1 MSSEDINEIA
11 GADLSKTVDDSV
23 DFAPTEKK
31 QDQPSGDEINYFEL
45 DECDEPEIP
54 TSDGKDSLTRNNQIR
69 SYLTFQQIKKALK
82 LKHVITLERQL
93 KKLYQNSIYWHDDYL
108 GCIIA
113 MRDNSLRYCNDDII
127 DLIELLNN
135 FILQE
140 L

>member
-11 GADLSKTVDDSV
+11 GADLLKIVDDSV
-23 DFAPTEKK
+23 DFASTEKK
-31 QDQPSGDEINYFEL
+31 QDQPDGNEINYFEL
-45 DECDEPEIP
+45 DACDEPEIP
-54 TSDGKDSLTRNNQIR
+54 TSDEKDNLTKNKQIQA
-69 SYLTFQQIKKALK
+69 YLTFQQIKKALR
-82 LKHVITLERQL
+82 LKCSYEL
-93 KKLYQNSIYWHDDYL
+93 KEHLRKLYQNSKYWHEDYL

>member
-23 DFAPTEKK
+23 DLASTEKK
-31 QDQPSGDEINYFEL
+31 QDQPDGAECINYFEL

-54 TSDGKDSLTRNNQIR
+54 IDDGTPEYHREVQN
-69 SYLTFQQIKKALK
+69 YLTFLQIQKALK
-82 LKHVITLERQL
+82 LKHVITLEKQL
-93 KKLYQNSIYWHDDYL
+93 KKLYQNSGYWYEDYL
-108 GCIIA
+108 GCIIV
-113 MRDNSLRYCNDDII
+113 MRDNSLRYCNDEII

-135 FILQE
+135 FVLQE